1 MFGFRLWGKFAAFR
15 DPLTITQN
23 ISLPIPPKTTVGGIM
38 AAILGIDYND
48 YLEDEDYFQFKYS
61 LVLVKP
67 VRKKSFVQNYLM
79 DYTKKSE
86 KKFNAM
92 KEFSEAKVECA
103 KLNSE
108 KAALLEKE
116 NLSKLEEKKL
126 VGIEKKIET
135 KQKGLEK
142 KFQRFNSIA
151 SKPFWEKA
159 QEKTKPI
166 FRELILD
173 PEYFIFIKDFKYEN
187 KLIEYL
193 ENHFSVY
200 NIYLGNTEFAANFE
214 NIEIEPEKI
223 LLRNLNSFTAQ
234 PDKIKFEVGKY
245 TNIYAA
251 TRVVGKREYRDYKKL
266 IICDLGI
273 KLKDAIEGYRIK
285 TKQGVFNCEFV

>member
-1 MFGFRLWGKFAAFR
+1 MFGFRIWGKFAAFR

-23 ISLPIPPKTTVGGIM
+23 LSLPIPPKTTVGGIM

-48 YLEDEDYFQFKYS
+48 YFQDEDFFQFKYS
-61 LVLVKP
+61 LVLTRP
-67 VRKKSFVQNYLM
+67 VRKKSFVQNYIA
-79 DYTKKSE
+79 DYTGISATKCNTIEALLVVKAEYEKLNREKKELLVKADLSKSE
-86 KKFNAM
+86 VKKLASID
-92 KEFSEAKVECA
+92 KKIE
-103 KLNSE
+103 
-108 KAALLEKE
+108 
-116 NLSKLEEKKL
+116 SKRKSLEKKL
-126 VGIEKKIET
+126 QDST
-135 KQKGLEK
+135 
-142 KFQRFNSIA
+142 S
-151 SKPFWEKA
+151 PFRKN
-159 QEKTKPI
+159 TKPI

-173 PEYFIFIKDFKYEN
+173 PEYFIFVKDFKYEN

-234 PDKIKFEVGKY
+234 PYKIKFEIGKY
-245 TNIYAA
+245 TNIFAA

-266 IICDLGI
+266 IMCDRGI